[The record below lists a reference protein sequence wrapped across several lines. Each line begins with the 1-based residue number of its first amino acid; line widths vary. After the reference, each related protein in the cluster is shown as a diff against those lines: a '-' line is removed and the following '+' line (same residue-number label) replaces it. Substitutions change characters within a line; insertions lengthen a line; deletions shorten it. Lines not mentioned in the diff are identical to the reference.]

1 MCAALEDIRFSDDE
15 HGVSWFLHELKEGKP
30 NRLNVTHD
38 DIVSWMGTSIDV
50 ALKKIDHLHTQAL
63 DEFEYERQRLTHQY
77 RVEIYDIY
85 SNFCDDIA
93 EEIALAKNHIKMVER
108 RVKYHK
114 KYFPEV
120 DVSTIE
126 GVDTCNTEIAS
137 SKLPSLANFLIGK
150 GCIIHRCE
158 AAYESAMIRGC
169 VTLETR
175 LAHVA
180 YAKSV
185 YMAAKQKF
193 WRNHCNY
200 LEIGEHHQYLR
211 TIVTKMHQDSS
222 CEDVEFP
229 PETPEGPVASDELD
243 DIFAA
248 VAASTTETETDE
260 LDDIFTAVAAS
271 TPVASTSVDKIF
283 ELTFDT
289 AVIGVNQ
296 TGATPT
302 ETTQLLVDDDDSDDS
317 DYGDE
322 YIGDD
327 DDSDDRDYDE
337 SVSLLRKR
345 R

>member
-1 MCAALEDIRFSDDE
+1 MCAALEEIRFSDDE
-15 HGVSWFLHELKEGKP
+15 HHVSWFLHELKEGKP
-30 NRLNVTHD
+30 NKLNVTHD

-50 ALKKIDHLHTQAL
+50 ALKEIDHLHTLAL

-114 KYFPEV
+114 KYFPHV
-120 DVSTIE
+120 DVSTIQ

-137 SKLPSLANFLIGK
+137 SKLPSLGNFLIGN

-158 AAYESAMIRGC
+158 AAYESALFHGC
-169 VTLETR
+169 ETLETR
-175 LAHVA
+175 LAQVA
-180 YAKSV
+180 DAKST
-185 YMAAKQKF
+185 YMEDKMMF
-193 WRNHCNY
+193 WRNHYNY

-222 CEDVEFP
+222 CADVEFP

-248 VAASTTETETDE
+248 VAASTTETET
-260 LDDIFTAVAAS
+260 
-271 TPVASTSVDKIF
+271 PVASTSEVDKIF

-296 TGATPT
+296 TETTPT